1 MATKIDTNEKIKN
14 LEDKLSEEKE
24 RSKRL
29 SEDLKQACE
38 EHNKYKTDTETL
50 LKNCIEM
57 LSEALEK
64 SQNSR
69 ESVFETGRT
78 CPECDKTYD
87 ELVDFCTCGH
97 CFKKTKNAEK
107 APENPNSNQPK
118 SFKQKFLDLI
128 AQ

>member
-1 MATKIDTNEKIKN
+1 LT
-14 LEDKLSEEKE
+14 EEKE
-24 RSKRL
+24 RVKRL

-38 EHNKYKTDTETL
+38 EHNKHKSETETL

-69 ESVFETGRT
+69 ESVFEIGRT

-97 CFKKTKNAEK
+97 CFKKTKITEK
-107 APENPNSNQPK
+107 PNPNQKK
-118 SFKQKFLDLI
+118 SFKEKFMEFMFEPVDENKKK
-128 AQ
+128 